1 MPSRSVSTF
10 AVAVL
15 LVVAGCL
22 GGSTVPTFP
31 SETQSVTTS
40 PSEAQSVTT
49 PTTTVETAT
58 ATPATPAATTTAR
71 PCSLDGSNA
80 TLPAVEA
87 PAKLS
92 AETAG
97 RVAETVESRYQSA
110 RVEEHSYFNH
120 HTNVDQLKEIEGGYR
135 VVLGGELDY
144 DHRGNEN
151 GTVVHAHRP
160 YTATYLVTDRKVV
173 RRGEAGVTGTVVC
186 WSPNQ

>member
-1 MPSRSVSTF
+1 MPSRSLSTL
-10 AVAVL
+10 AVAAL
-15 LVVAGCL
+15 LVVTGCL
-22 GGSTVPTFP
+22 GGSTIPT
-31 SETQSVTTS
+31 SQ
-40 PSEAQSVTT
+40 SEAESATT

-58 ATPATPAATTTAR
+58 ATPATLATTTVR

-87 PAKLS
+87 PAKRS

-120 HTNVDQLKEIEGGYR
+120 HTTVAQIEEVEDGYR

-144 DHRGNEN
+144 DYRGNEN
-151 GTVVHAHRP
+151 GTVVHVHRP
-160 YTATYLVTDRKVV
+160 YTVVYLVTGREVV
-173 RRGEAGVTGTVVC
+173 RRGEAGTTGTVVC
-186 WSPNQ
+186 WSSGR